1 MRSTLPLL
9 LLGEQLSGALAAP
22 SGPAKDLLDAAA
34 AGDTAKVEAA
44 LEAGAEVDS
53 QDDNGQ
59 TALLYAAGAAKKRS
73 VAVTLLLVNAG
84 APLDS
89 RLMRAPAGGNAKAG
103 LQTPLMIAAKGAQPE
118 LVELLLQRGADHNL
132 EAGDGSAPIDFACD
146 EGRLALQ
153 GKGAKGARQLEQ
165 VRSTLRLLLL
175 RAPRRLPRRN
185 DCLDA
190 LGVTAEGLGSGAE
203 SPSPSSVVGGSDDDT
218 DGDGIPNGVEG
229 DRDTDGDGIIDAEDP
244 DSDNDGLPD
253 EVEGTVDTVSNLFQ
267 AERSRFQ
274 TAKHTE
280 RCAGW

>member
-1 MRSTLPLL
+1 M
-9 LLGEQLSGALAAP
+9 G
-22 SGPAKDLLDAAA
+22 DA
-34 AGDTAKVEAA
+34 GKVEK
-44 LEAGAEVDS
+44 LLKRGRDPTGEPWDLSEASFMGF
-53 QDDNGQ
+53 
-59 TALLYAAGAAKKRS
+59 TALHWAAKKRS
-73 VAVTLLLVNAG
+73 VAVATLLVNAG
-84 APLDS
+84 ARIS
-89 RLMRAPAGGNAKAG
+89 RLSSGAPAGGNAKAG

-203 SPSPSSVVGGSDDDT
+203 SPSPSPVVGGSDDDT

-253 EVEGTVDTVSNLFQ
+253 EVEGTVDTVRNLFQ